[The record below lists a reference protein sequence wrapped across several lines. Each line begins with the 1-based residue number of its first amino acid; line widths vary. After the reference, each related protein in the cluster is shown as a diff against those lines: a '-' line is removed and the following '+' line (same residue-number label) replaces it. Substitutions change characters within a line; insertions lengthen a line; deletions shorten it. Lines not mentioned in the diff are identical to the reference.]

1 MSLQSPLLFYIAINY
16 LDEEANSRL
25 AGQQTLQL
33 ALLVFYAAKNGIFTD
48 VSGNPVGPI
57 LKDLSDVLNCLT
69 LEDGDDKFPRNVCL
83 KKTTILGCI
92 KSQKTA
98 YVTRTVAEA

>member
-83 KKTTILGCI
+83 KKLPF
-92 KSQKTA
+92 
-98 YVTRTVAEA
+98 